1 MVIGLKRAGWSIRQI
16 AADTHLGAS
25 TVHRLGRRW
34 LEQGNVAI
42 YRNVGAT
49 RVTSARVDRR
59 ILRQAVAAPQ
69 ATCTAILQHVQDTLD
84 HSISTRTISRRLVA
98 NGLHSCRPLRRLP
111 LTPPNRRQ
119 RLEWCRARSTWMTEW
134 HRVVFSDESRF
145 CLSSVSRRVRVWRRR
160 GERSN
165 QAAIVERPTVRQ
177 RGIMVWGAIA
187 YDSRSPLLRI
197 QGTMTAQRYVDDVLR
212 RVTLPYLQGVPNALY
227 QQDNARP
234 HTARITQ
241 QALQGVHML
250 PWPPYSPELSPI
262 EHVWDIIGRR
272 LHALPQPRSEDEL
285 WQMVEREW
293 RAIPQDAIRTLI
305 DSLPRRVAACIAVRE
320 DITFFGSSRKN
331 QSFDDFVTKVKNK
344 AVDCDFGDLTES
356 LIRDRI
362 VLGVLDKNLTER
374 YLQDPDLTLS
384 KAIALG
390 RAAESSRTQLKEIK
404 EEVTVNKLSS
414 YKETYSNKNTEH
426 KFVKKNHK
434 FFKACGKCASKHEYG
449 VGLLKNK
456 QSILIKEEAIP
467 QAYTARRFPLAL
479 REPVREELEKMS
491 KLGVIKKI
499 NKPTEWSHPM
509 VVVKKPNGDVRICI
523 DPRKLNYWIKRER
536 YMMPSPEEVLA
547 LIQKANIY
555 TVLDAK
561 YAFWQIPLTD
571 EASLLTTMS
580 TPYGRYCYTRMLYG
594 LSSAPEIFQRIIHQL
609 YLGVPNVVTYMDDVL
624 IYSDSE
630 TEHLK
635 ILEQVLKI
643 ARENG
648 LKFDKTKT
656 QLMQPSVRYL
666 GHIVS
671 TEGIRPLESKVK
683 SILDMLRPQDKKA
696 LQRFLGMVTYLAKFL
711 PNLSDKTA
719 NMRLLLRKNE
729 PWVWNDLRERDY
741 RDLKL
746 QLTSAPCLRHFDPK
760 LDIEISTGASSNG
773 LGAVLQQQGVP
784 ITYSSTALS
793 AAQKKYSQIEKELL
807 AVYFGCKRNHLYLY
821 GRKFTAFTDHKP
833 LLTIMKKPMV
843 DLSPRLQHLVLQ
855 LQHYDFD
862 LKYIPGKKPFWDIK
876 EELFEWEGLLCRG
889 VKLVIPEKR
898 RNHILSLLHKAHRGI
913 NSTLSLARSTFYWPG
928 MCQEV
933 EEFVKKCRICQKYS
947 RNNTKEPLIPHET
960 GNYPFKKIGVDLF
973 EIEGRKYLGIVDY
986 YTKYPEMFELRS
998 TKAEMVIEKL
1008 KEVFARFGVPEIM
1021 MTDNGPP
1028 FQSTEMME
1036 FAKEWNVTHT
1046 TSRPR
1051 FPQSNGMIE
1060 QTIQTLKS
1068 TIIKCQQSKQDIYQ
1082 ALLLLRNTE
1091 HNSLPSPAI
1100 MLYGRKQ
1107 RLFLPMKTTLMNES
1121 RICED
1126 SIRKQHEANQ
1136 SRMKFYFNRHARD
1149 LPSLE
1154 NGQSVL

>member
-1 MVIGLKRAGWSIRQI
+1 MVISEPKSAHLREVLLFAFNWKKGATEAHRMLEEVHVDHTLSKSQCYRWFKKFQSGDFELDNEPRGKPHQKFEDAELQALLDDDSTQTQEKLAKQLQVSHELSERQQERCLVTCEGLLARHEKKSFLHRIVTSDEKSIHFSNPMRQRSWGLLGQFPKRKPRPN
-16 AADTHLGAS
+16 
-25 TVHRLGRRW
+25 RLGKKAMLCVWWDQTGVVYFKLLKPGETVNTSRY
-34 LEQGNVAI
+34 EQQMH
-42 YRNVGAT
+42 
-49 RVTSARVDRR
+49 S
-59 ILRQAVAAPQ
+59 LREALNEKRPELREKHNKL
-69 ATCTAILQHVQDTLD
+69 ILQHDNAPAHNATV
-84 HSISTRTISRRLVA
+84 ISRRFGIEECNIVQTPGDQKFDEYKDSKPVDKTFCQEMIGSLMYLA
-98 NGLHSCRPLRRLP
+98 TGTRP
-111 LTPPNRRQ
+111 
-119 RLEWCRARSTWMTEW
+119 
-134 HRVVFSDESRF
+134 
-145 CLSSVSRRVRVWRRR
+145 
-160 GERSN
+160 
-165 QAAIVERPTVRQ
+165 
-177 RGIMVWGAIA
+177 
-187 YDSRSPLLRI
+187 
-197 QGTMTAQRYVDDVLR
+197 
-212 RVTLPYLQGVPNALY
+212 
-227 QQDNARP
+227 
-234 HTARITQ
+234 
-241 QALQGVHML
+241 
-250 PWPPYSPELSPI
+250 
-262 EHVWDIIGRR
+262 DI
-272 LHALPQPRSEDEL
+272 SYN
-285 WQMVEREW
+285 
-293 RAIPQDAIRTLI
+293 
-305 DSLPRRVAACIAVRE
+305 
-320 DITFFGSSRKN
+320 FKKKN

-404 EEVTVNKLSS
+404 EEITVDKLSS
-414 YKETYSNKNTEH
+414 YKETSSNKNTEH
-426 KFVKKNHK
+426 KLVKKNHK
-434 FFKACGKCASKHEYG
+434 LFKACGKCASKHEYG
-449 VGLLKNK
+449 NC
-456 QSILIKEEAIP
+456 P
-467 QAYTARRFPLAL
+467 AY
-479 REPVREELEKMS
+479 
-491 KLGVIKKI
+491 
-499 NKPTEWSHPM
+499 
-509 VVVKKPNGDVRICI
+509 
-523 DPRKLNYWIKRER
+523 
-536 YMMPSPEEVLA
+536 EEVLA

-555 TVLDAK
+555 SVLDAK

-580 TPYGRYCYTRMLYG
+580 TPYGRYCYTRMPYG
-594 LSSAPEIFQRIIHQL
+594 LSSAPENFQRIIHQL

-635 ILEQVLKI
+635 IPGQVLEI

-683 SILDMLRPQDKKA
+683 AILDMPRPQDKKA

-729 PWVWNDLRERDY
+729 LWVWNDLRDRDY

-746 QLTSAPCLRHFDPK
+746 QLMSAPCLRHFDPK
-760 LDIEISTGASSNG
+760 LDIEISTDASSNG
-773 LGAVLQQQGVP
+773 LGAVLQQQRVP

-793 AAQKKYSQIEKELL
+793 AAQKKYSQIEEELL
-807 AVYFGCKRNHLYLY
+807 PVYFGCKRNHLYLY
-821 GRKFTAFTDHKP
+821 GRKFTAFIDHKP

-843 DLSPRLQHLVLQ
+843 DLSPRLQRLVLQ

-862 LKYIPGKKPFWDIK
+862 FEYIPGKKLYTADA
-876 EELFEWEGLLCRG
+876 
-889 VKLVIPEKR
+889 
-898 RNHILSLLHKAHRGI
+898 LSRDYIA
-913 NSTLSLARSTFYWPG
+913 N
-928 MCQEV
+928 
-933 EEFVKKCRICQKYS
+933 
-947 RNNTKEPLIPHET
+947 
-960 GNYPFKKIGVDLF
+960 DLF
-973 EIEGRKYLGIVDY
+973 TTPEIEISQI
-986 YTKYPEMFELRS
+986 TKFLLLLILITVTKILLKQVITTLYCKRS
-998 TKAEMVIEKL
+998 TKVEMVIEKL
-1008 KEVFARFGVPEIM
+1008 KEVFARCGVPEIM

-1046 TSRPR
+1046 TSSPR

-1060 QTIQTLKS
+1060 RTIQTLKS

-1136 SRMKFYFNRHARD
+1136 GRMKFYFNRHARD

-1154 NGQSVL
+1154 NGQSVLVRQEKQWSPAEVIAPGVHPRSYLLEDTKGSVLRRNRRDLRPADTLSGPTEKESPPEKQEQLDPQPSTSSQSEETSATTRTRCGRLVKPPVRLNL

>member
-1 MVIGLKRAGWSIRQI
+1 
-16 AADTHLGAS
+16 
-25 TVHRLGRRW
+25 
-34 LEQGNVAI
+34 
-42 YRNVGAT
+42 
-49 RVTSARVDRR
+49 
-59 ILRQAVAAPQ
+59 
-69 ATCTAILQHVQDTLD
+69 
-84 HSISTRTISRRLVA
+84 
-98 NGLHSCRPLRRLP
+98 
-111 LTPPNRRQ
+111 
-119 RLEWCRARSTWMTEW
+119 
-134 HRVVFSDESRF
+134 
-145 CLSSVSRRVRVWRRR
+145 
-160 GERSN
+160 
-165 QAAIVERPTVRQ
+165 
-177 RGIMVWGAIA
+177 
-187 YDSRSPLLRI
+187 
-197 QGTMTAQRYVDDVLR
+197 
-212 RVTLPYLQGVPNALY
+212 
-227 QQDNARP
+227 
-234 HTARITQ
+234 
-241 QALQGVHML
+241 
-250 PWPPYSPELSPI
+250 
-262 EHVWDIIGRR
+262 
-272 LHALPQPRSEDEL
+272 
-285 WQMVEREW
+285 
-293 RAIPQDAIRTLI
+293 
-305 DSLPRRVAACIAVRE
+305 
-320 DITFFGSSRKN
+320 
-331 QSFDDFVTKVKNK
+331 
-344 AVDCDFGDLTES
+344 
-356 LIRDRI
+356 
-362 VLGVLDKNLTER
+362 
-374 YLQDPDLTLS
+374 
-384 KAIALG
+384 
-390 RAAESSRTQLKEIK
+390 
-404 EEVTVNKLSS
+404 
-414 YKETYSNKNTEH
+414 
-426 KFVKKNHK
+426 
-434 FFKACGKCASKHEYG
+434 
-449 VGLLKNK
+449 
-456 QSILIKEEAIP
+456 
-467 QAYTARRFPLAL
+467 
-479 REPVREELEKMS
+479 MS

-499 NKPTEWSHPM
+499 NKPTEWSHPI
-509 VVVKKPNGDVRICI
+509 VVVKKRNGDVRICI

-547 LIQKANIY
+547 LIPKANIY

-571 EASLLTTMS
+571 EAPLLTTMS
-580 TPYGRYCYTRMLYG
+580 TPYGRYCYTRMPYG

-683 SILDMLRPQDKKA
+683 AILDMPRPQDKKA

-760 LDIEISTGASSNG
+760 LDIEISTDASSNG

-784 ITYSSTALS
+784 VTYSSTALS

-807 AVYFGCKRNHLYLY
+807 AVYFGCKKNHLYLY

-843 DLSPRLQHLVLQ
+843 DLSPRLQRLVLQ

-862 LKYIPGKKPFWDIK
+862 LKYIPGKNLYTADALSRDYIANDLFITPEIEISQNNQVLMVTYSNNRHQDLVEATNNDPVLQEVKNYIENGWPIHKKTMNPLVKPFWDIK

-960 GNYPFKKIGVDLF
+960 GNYPFQKIGVDLF

-986 YTKYPEMFELRS
+986 YTKYPEVFELRS

-1036 FAKEWNVTHT
+1036 FAKEWN
-1046 TSRPR
+1046 
-1051 FPQSNGMIE
+1051 
-1060 QTIQTLKS
+1060 
-1068 TIIKCQQSKQDIYQ
+1068 

-1091 HNSLPSPAI
+1091 HNSLPSPAV

-1107 RLFLPMKTTLMNES
+1107 ILFLPMKTTLMNES

-1136 SRMKFYFNRHARD
+1136 SRMKFYFNRHAMD

-1154 NGQSVL
+1154 NGQSVLVRQEKQWSPAKVIAPGVHPRSYLLEDTKGSVLRRNRRDLRPADTLSGPTEKESPPEKQEQLDPQPSTSSQSEETSATTRTRCGRLVKPPVKLNL

>member
-1 MVIGLKRAGWSIRQI
+1 MYQR
-16 AADTHLGAS
+16 S
-25 TVHRLGRRW
+25 T
-34 LEQGNVAI
+34 
-42 YRNVGAT
+42 RNP
-49 RVTSARVDRR
+49 
-59 ILRQAVAAPQ
+59 VAAIPGGE
-69 ATCTAILQHVQDTLD
+69 V
-84 HSISTRTISRRLVA
+84 
-98 NGLHSCRPLRRLP
+98 RLP
-111 LTPPNRRQ
+111 QQL
-119 RLEWCRARSTWMTEW
+119 A
-134 HRVVFSDESRF
+134 
-145 CLSSVSRRVRVWRRR
+145 
-160 GERSN
+160 
-165 QAAIVERPTVRQ
+165 
-177 RGIMVWGAIA
+177 GAV
-187 YDSRSPLLRI
+187 
-197 QGTMTAQRYVDDVLR
+197 Q
-212 RVTLPYLQGVPNALY
+212 
-227 QQDNARP
+227 
-234 HTARITQ
+234 
-241 QALQGVHML
+241 
-250 PWPPYSPELSPI
+250 E
-262 EHVWDIIGRR
+262 
-272 LHALPQPRSEDEL
+272 
-285 WQMVEREW
+285 
-293 RAIPQDAIRTLI
+293 
-305 DSLPRRVAACIAVRE
+305 
-320 DITFFGSSRKN
+320 KN

-390 RAAESSRTQLKEIK
+390 RAEESSRTQLKEIK

-414 YKETYSNKNTEH
+414 YKETSSNKNIEH
-426 KFVKKNHK
+426 KFAKKNHK
-434 FFKACGKCASKHEYG
+434 FFKACGKCASKHDYG

-456 QSILIKEEAIP
+456 QSILIKEDAIP
-467 QAYTARRFPLAL
+467 QVYTARRLPLAL

-509 VVVKKPNGDVRICI
+509 VVVKKPNGDVRMCI

-571 EASLLTTMS
+571 EAPLLTTMS
-580 TPYGRYCYTRMLYG
+580 TPYGRYCYTRMPYG
-594 LSSAPEIFQRIIHQL
+594 LSSAPEIFQKIIHQL

-643 ARENG
+643 AKENG

-656 QLMQPSVRYL
+656 QLMQPTERYL

-683 SILDMLRPQDKKA
+683 AILDMPRPQDKKA

-729 PWVWNDLRERDY
+729 PWVWNDLRDRDY

-760 LDIEISTGASSNG
+760 LDIEISTDASSNG
-773 LGAVLQQQGVP
+773 
-784 ITYSSTALS
+784 
-793 AAQKKYSQIEKELL
+793 
-807 AVYFGCKRNHLYLY
+807 
-821 GRKFTAFTDHKP
+821 KFTAFTDHKP

-843 DLSPRLQHLVLQ
+843 DLSPRLQRLVLQ

-862 LKYIPGKKPFWDIK
+862 LKYIPGKKLYTADALSRDYIANDLFITPEIEISQNNQVLMVTYSNNRHQDLVEATNNDPVLQEVKNYIENGWTIHKKTMNPLFKPFWDIK

-889 VKLVIPEKR
+889 VKLVIPKKR

-933 EEFVKKCRICQKYS
+933 EEFVKKFRICQKYS

-960 GNYPFKKIGVDLF
+960 GNYPFQKIGVDLF

-986 YTKYPEMFELRS
+986 YTMYPEVFELRS

-1008 KEVFARFGVPEIM
+1008 KEVFARCGVPEIM

-1046 TSRPR
+1046 TSSPR

-1060 QTIQTLKS
+1060 RTIQTLKS

-1121 RICED
+1121 RICDD

-1136 SRMKFYFNRHARD
+1136 IRMKFYFHRHARD
-1149 LPSLE
+1149 LPALE
-1154 NGQSVL
+1154 NGQSVLVRQEKQWSPAKVIAPGVHPRSYLLEDTKGSVLRRNRRDLRPADTLSGPTEKESPPEKQEQLDPQPSTSSQSEETAATTRTRCGRLVKPPVSEIRVAGMEFTLKMVNTLYFDYKAKPWDIPLWGCQDKVLWSRDYLECAARHLTVTYYHYAGSCQMGTNATNSVVDRFL

>member
-1 MVIGLKRAGWSIRQI
+1 MLQ
-16 AADTHLGAS
+16 
-25 TVHRLGRRW
+25 W
-34 LEQGNVAI
+34 LP
-42 YRNVGAT
+42 
-49 RVTSARVDRR
+49 
-59 ILRQAVAAPQ
+59 ILAK
-69 ATCTAILQHVQDTLD
+69 VQ
-84 HSISTRTISRRLVA
+84 
-98 NGLHSCRPLRRLP
+98 
-111 LTPPNRRQ
+111 
-119 RLEWCRARSTWMTEW
+119 
-134 HRVVFSDESRF
+134 
-145 CLSSVSRRVRVWRRR
+145 
-160 GERSN
+160 
-165 QAAIVERPTVRQ
+165 
-177 RGIMVWGAIA
+177 
-187 YDSRSPLLRI
+187 
-197 QGTMTAQRYVDDVLR
+197 
-212 RVTLPYLQGVPNALY
+212 
-227 QQDNARP
+227 P
-234 HTARITQ
+234 HQ
-241 QALQGVHML
+241 QAQ
-250 PWPPYSPELSPI
+250 
-262 EHVWDIIGRR
+262 
-272 LHALPQPRSEDEL
+272 
-285 WQMVEREW
+285 
-293 RAIPQDAIRTLI
+293 
-305 DSLPRRVAACIAVRE
+305 
-320 DITFFGSSRKN
+320 
-331 QSFDDFVTKVKNK
+331 
-344 AVDCDFGDLTES
+344 
-356 LIRDRI
+356 
-362 VLGVLDKNLTER
+362 
-374 YLQDPDLTLS
+374 
-384 KAIALG
+384 
-390 RAAESSRTQLKEIK
+390 EIK

-414 YKETYSNKNTEH
+414 YKETSSNKNTEH
-426 KFVKKNHK
+426 KFAKKNHK
-434 FFKACGKCASKHEYG
+434 FFKACGKCASKHDYGNCPAYGKQCNKCKKPNHYAKCCKNKIVHDIAENDIYIYACTFDGWFETIYIQGHPINFKIDTGADVNILPLASLKFLQGKYVITPTNKNIFTYTKERIPIVGEVELECQFQSKKSNSKFFVVKCQTVPILGLKDCSRFGLIEKVNSLHQCINNISSEVILNKYKDVFEG

-456 QSILIKEEAIP
+456 QSILIKEDAIP
-467 QAYTARRFPLAL
+467 QVYTARRLPLAL

-580 TPYGRYCYTRMLYG
+580 TPYGRYCYTRMPYG

-609 YLGVPNVVTYMDDVL
+609 YLGVPNVVTYMNDVL

-683 SILDMLRPQDKKA
+683 AILDMPRPQDKKA
-696 LQRFLGMVTYLAKFL
+696 PQRFLGMVTYLAKFL

-729 PWVWNDLRERDY
+729 SWISNY
-741 RDLKL
+741 NA
-746 QLTSAPCLRHFDPK
+746 SPCLRHFDPK
-760 LDIEISTGASSNG
+760 LDIEISTDASSNG

-784 ITYSSTALS
+784 ITYSSIALS

-843 DLSPRLQHLVLQ
+843 DLSPRLQRLVLQ

-862 LKYIPGKKPFWDIK
+862 LKYIPGKKLYTADALSRDYIANDLFITPEIEISQNNQVLMVTYSNNRHQDLVEATNNDPVLQEVKNYIENGWPIHKKTMNPLVKPFWDIK

-889 VKLVIPEKR
+889 VKLVIPKKR

-913 NSTLSLARSTFYWPG
+913 NSTLSLAR
-928 MCQEV
+928 
-933 EEFVKKCRICQKYS
+933 K
-947 RNNTKEPLIPHET
+947 PLIPHET
-960 GNYPFKKIGVDLF
+960 GNYPFQKIGVDLF

-986 YTKYPEMFELRS
+986 YTKYPEVFELRS

-1008 KEVFARFGVPEIM
+1008 KEVFARCGVPEIM

-1036 FAKEWNVTHT
+1036 FAKELNVTHT
-1046 TSRPR
+1046 TSSPR

-1060 QTIQTLKS
+1060 RTIQTLKS

-1091 HNSLPSPAI
+1091 HNSFPSPAI

-1107 RLFLPMKTTLMNES
+1107 RLLLPMKTTLMNES

-1126 SIRKQHEANQ
+1126 FIRKQHEANQ

-1149 LPSLE
+1149 LPALE
-1154 NGQSVL
+1154 NGQSVLLKGVDPRSYLLEDTKGSVLRRNRRDQRPADTLSGPTEKESPPEKQEQLDPQPSTSSQSEETSATTRTRCGRLVKPPVRLNL

>member
-1 MVIGLKRAGWSIRQI
+1 MDHFKPPSQFELTTNNAEAWETCKFKFLLYSDAIQLETKPVKQQRAILLHNIGDDALNIYKTFGLQETLTNPTITEI
-16 AADTHLGAS
+16 
-25 TVHRLGRRW
+25 
-34 LEQGNVAI
+34 LEKFDNHFKLFKNVI
-42 YRNVGAT
+42 YR
-49 RVTSARVDRR
+49 RYIFFSE
-59 ILRQAVAAPQ
+59 
-69 ATCTAILQHVQDTLD
+69 VQ
-84 HSISTRTISRRLVA
+84 
-98 NGLHSCRPLRRLP
+98 
-111 LTPPNRRQ
+111 
-119 RLEWCRARSTWMTEW
+119 E
-134 HRVVFSDESRF
+134 
-145 CLSSVSRRVRVWRRR
+145 
-160 GERSN
+160 
-165 QAAIVERPTVRQ
+165 
-177 RGIMVWGAIA
+177 
-187 YDSRSPLLRI
+187 
-197 QGTMTAQRYVDDVLR
+197 
-212 RVTLPYLQGVPNALY
+212 
-227 QQDNARP
+227 
-234 HTARITQ
+234 
-241 QALQGVHML
+241 
-250 PWPPYSPELSPI
+250 
-262 EHVWDIIGRR
+262 
-272 LHALPQPRSEDEL
+272 
-285 WQMVEREW
+285 
-293 RAIPQDAIRTLI
+293 
-305 DSLPRRVAACIAVRE
+305 
-320 DITFFGSSRKN
+320 KN

-390 RAAESSRTQLKEIK
+390 RAAESTRTQLKEIK
-404 EEVTVNKLSS
+404 EEKHLVIKIQSINLQIKIINFSRLVENVPQNIIMVIAQHTVNNAINAKKPNHYAKCCKNKIVHDIAENDIYMHVLSVDNILKDGWFETIYIQGHPINFKIYTGADVNILPLASLKFLQGKYVITPTNKNIFTYTKERIPIVGEVELECQFQSKKSNLNFFVVKCQTVPILGLKDCSRFGLIEKVNSLHQCINNISSESIYLSS
-414 YKETYSNKNTEH
+414 CCK
-426 KFVKKNHK
+426 
-434 FFKACGKCASKHEYG
+434 G

-456 QSILIKEEAIP
+456 HSILIKEDAIP
-467 QAYTARRFPLAL
+467 QVYTARRLPLAL

-536 YMMPSPEEVLA
+536 YMTPSPEEVLA

-580 TPYGRYCYTRMLYG
+580 TPYGRNCYTRMPYG
-594 LSSAPEIFQRIIHQL
+594 LSSAPENFQRIIHQL
-609 YLGVPNVVTYMDDVL
+609 YLGVPNVVTYMDDAL

-683 SILDMLRPQDKKA
+683 AILDMPRPQDKKA
-696 LQRFLGMVTYLAKFL
+696 FQRFLGMVTYLAKFL

-729 PWVWNDLRERDY
+729 PWVWNDLRDRDY

-760 LDIEISTGASSNG
+760 LDIEITTDTSSNG

-784 ITYSSTALS
+784 ITYSSNALS

-843 DLSPRLQHLVLQ
+843 DLSPRLQRLVLQ
-855 LQHYDFD
+855 LQHYDFIP
-862 LKYIPGKKPFWDIK
+862 KYIPGKKLYTADA
-876 EELFEWEGLLCRG
+876 
-889 VKLVIPEKR
+889 
-898 RNHILSLLHKAHRGI
+898 LS
-913 NSTLSLARSTFYWPG
+913 
-928 MCQEV
+928 
-933 EEFVKKCRICQKYS
+933 KK
-947 RNNTKEPLIPHET
+947 
-960 GNYPFKKIGVDLF
+960 G
-973 EIEGRKYLGIVDY
+973 
-986 YTKYPEMFELRS
+986 
-998 TKAEMVIEKL
+998 
-1008 KEVFARFGVPEIM
+1008 
-1021 MTDNGPP
+1021 
-1028 FQSTEMME
+1028 
-1036 FAKEWNVTHT
+1036 T
-1046 TSRPR
+1046 T
-1051 FPQSNGMIE
+1051 
-1060 QTIQTLKS
+1060 
-1068 TIIKCQQSKQDIYQ
+1068 
-1082 ALLLLRNTE
+1082 
-1091 HNSLPSPAI
+1091 
-1100 MLYGRKQ
+1100 
-1107 RLFLPMKTTLMNES
+1107 
-1121 RICED
+1121 
-1126 SIRKQHEANQ
+1126 
-1136 SRMKFYFNRHARD
+1136 
-1149 LPSLE
+1149 
-1154 NGQSVL
+1154 

>member
-1 MVIGLKRAGWSIRQI
+1 
-16 AADTHLGAS
+16 
-25 TVHRLGRRW
+25 
-34 LEQGNVAI
+34 
-42 YRNVGAT
+42 
-49 RVTSARVDRR
+49 
-59 ILRQAVAAPQ
+59 
-69 ATCTAILQHVQDTLD
+69 
-84 HSISTRTISRRLVA
+84 
-98 NGLHSCRPLRRLP
+98 
-111 LTPPNRRQ
+111 
-119 RLEWCRARSTWMTEW
+119 
-134 HRVVFSDESRF
+134 
-145 CLSSVSRRVRVWRRR
+145 
-160 GERSN
+160 
-165 QAAIVERPTVRQ
+165 
-177 RGIMVWGAIA
+177 
-187 YDSRSPLLRI
+187 
-197 QGTMTAQRYVDDVLR
+197 
-212 RVTLPYLQGVPNALY
+212 
-227 QQDNARP
+227 
-234 HTARITQ
+234 
-241 QALQGVHML
+241 ML
-250 PWPPYSPELSPI
+250 FI
-262 EHVWDIIGRR
+262 EDII
-272 LHALPQPRSEDEL
+272 
-285 WQMVEREW
+285 
-293 RAIPQDAIRTLI
+293 
-305 DSLPRRVAACIAVRE
+305 
-320 DITFFGSSRKN
+320 FFRKFKIKN

-404 EEVTVNKLSS
+404 EEKHLVIKIQNINLQRKI
-414 YKETYSNKNTEH
+414 
-426 KFVKKNHK
+426 K
-434 FFKACGKCASKHEYG
+434 FFKACRKCASKHNYGNCPAYGKQCNKCKKPNHYAKCCKNKIVHDIAENDIYMHVLSVDNILRDGWFETIYIQGHPINFKIDTGADVNILPVASLKFLQGKYVITPTNKNIFTYTKERIPIVGEVELECQFQSKKSNSKFFVVKCQTIPILGLKDCSRFGLIEKVNSLHQCINNISFEVILNKYKDVFEG

-456 QSILIKEEAIP
+456 QSILIKEDAIP
-467 QAYTARRFPLAL
+467 QVYTARRLPLAL

-499 NKPTEWSHPM
+499 NKPTEWSHPI

-547 LIQKANIY
+547 LIPKANIY

-571 EASLLTTMS
+571 EVSLLTTMS
-580 TPYGRYCYTRMLYG
+580 TPYGRYCYTRMPYG

-683 SILDMLRPQDKKA
+683 AILDMPRPQDKKA

-711 PNLSDKTA
+711 PNL
-719 NMRLLLRKNE
+719 
-729 PWVWNDLRERDY
+729 
-741 RDLKL
+741 DLKL

-760 LDIEISTGASSNG
+760 LDIEISTDASSNG

-843 DLSPRLQHLVLQ
+843 DLSPRLQRLVLQ

-862 LKYIPGKKPFWDIK
+862 LKYIPGKKLYTADALSRDYIANDLFITPEIEISQNNQVLMVTYSNNRHQDFVEATNNDPVLQEVKNYIENGWPIHKKTMNPLVKPFWDIK

-947 RNNTKEPLIPHET
+947 RNNTKEPLILHET
-960 GNYPFKKIGVDLF
+960 GNYPFQKIGVDLF

-986 YTKYPEMFELRS
+986 YTKYPEVFELRS

-1046 TSRPR
+1046 TSSPR

-1060 QTIQTLKS
+1060 RTIQTLKS

-1091 HNSLPSPAI
+1091 HNSLPSPAV

-1136 SRMKFYFNRHARD
+1136 SRMKFYFNRHTMD

-1154 NGQSVL
+1154 NGQSVLVRQEKQWSPAKVIAPGVHPRSYLLEDTKGSVLRRNRRDLRPADTLSGPTKKKVLQKSKNNLTLNHLHLPRARRLQPQLEPDAED

>member
-1 MVIGLKRAGWSIRQI
+1 MVAAENEEKAQQFRSKRSDDALNIYKTFGLQETLTNPTI
-16 AADTHLGAS
+16 AEI
-25 TVHRLGRRW
+25 
-34 LEQGNVAI
+34 LEKFDNHFKPFKNVI
-42 YRNVGAT
+42 YRRYNFF
-49 RVTSARVDRR
+49 SE
-59 ILRQAVAAPQ
+59 
-69 ATCTAILQHVQDTLD
+69 VQ
-84 HSISTRTISRRLVA
+84 
-98 NGLHSCRPLRRLP
+98 
-111 LTPPNRRQ
+111 
-119 RLEWCRARSTWMTEW
+119 E
-134 HRVVFSDESRF
+134 
-145 CLSSVSRRVRVWRRR
+145 
-160 GERSN
+160 
-165 QAAIVERPTVRQ
+165 
-177 RGIMVWGAIA
+177 
-187 YDSRSPLLRI
+187 
-197 QGTMTAQRYVDDVLR
+197 
-212 RVTLPYLQGVPNALY
+212 
-227 QQDNARP
+227 
-234 HTARITQ
+234 
-241 QALQGVHML
+241 
-250 PWPPYSPELSPI
+250 
-262 EHVWDIIGRR
+262 
-272 LHALPQPRSEDEL
+272 
-285 WQMVEREW
+285 
-293 RAIPQDAIRTLI
+293 
-305 DSLPRRVAACIAVRE
+305 
-320 DITFFGSSRKN
+320 KN

-344 AVDCDFGDLTES
+344 DVDCDFGDLTES

-362 VLGVLDKNLTER
+362 ILGVLDKNLTER
-374 YLQDPDLTLS
+374 YLQDPELTLS

-404 EEVTVNKLSS
+404 EE
-414 YKETYSNKNTEH
+414 
-426 KFVKKNHK
+426 
-434 FFKACGKCASKHEYG
+434 
-449 VGLLKNK
+449 
-456 QSILIKEEAIP
+456 
-467 QAYTARRFPLAL
+467 
-479 REPVREELEKMS
+479 
-491 KLGVIKKI
+491 
-499 NKPTEWSHPM
+499 
-509 VVVKKPNGDVRICI
+509 
-523 DPRKLNYWIKRER
+523 
-536 YMMPSPEEVLA
+536 
-547 LIQKANIY
+547 
-555 TVLDAK
+555 
-561 YAFWQIPLTD
+561 
-571 EASLLTTMS
+571 
-580 TPYGRYCYTRMLYG
+580 
-594 LSSAPEIFQRIIHQL
+594 
-609 YLGVPNVVTYMDDVL
+609 
-624 IYSDSE
+624 
-630 TEHLK
+630 
-635 ILEQVLKI
+635 VLKI

-671 TEGIRPLESKVK
+671 TEGIRPLESK
-683 SILDMLRPQDKKA
+683 
-696 LQRFLGMVTYLAKFL
+696 
-711 PNLSDKTA
+711 
-719 NMRLLLRKNE
+719 
-729 PWVWNDLRERDY
+729 

-746 QLTSAPCLRHFDPK
+746 QLTSAPCLRYFDPK
-760 LDIEISTGASSNG
+760 LDIEITTDASSNG

-784 ITYSSTALS
+784 ITFLSTALS

-843 DLSPRLQHLVLQ
+843 DLSPRLQRLVLQ

-862 LKYIPGKKPFWDIK
+862 LKYIPGKKLYTADALSRDYIANDLFITPEIEISQNNQVLMVTYSNNRHQDLVEATNNDPVLQEVKNYIENGWPIHKKTMNPLVKSFWDIK
-876 EELFEWEGLLCRG
+876 EELFEWEGLWCRG

-986 YTKYPEMFELRS
+986 YTKYPEVFELRS

-1036 FAKEWNVTHT
+1036 FAKEWNVTHP
-1046 TSRPR
+1046 TSSSR

-1060 QTIQTLKS
+1060 RTIQTLKS

-1082 ALLLLRNTE
+1082 ALLFLRNTE
-1091 HNSLPSPAI
+1091 HNSLPSPAV

-1107 RLFLPMKTTLMNES
+1107 RLFFPMKTTLMNES

-1126 SIRKQHEANQ
+1126 STRKQHEANQ

-1154 NGQSVL
+1154 NGQTVLVRKEKQWSSAKVIAPGVHPRSYLLEDIKGSVLRRNRRDLRPADTLSRPTEKESPPEKQEQLDPQPSTSSQSEETSATTRTRCGRLVKPLVRVAEWTRHLPETHPAPTVGAALTMQCHNQGRLGNQMAIYAALLGLAHFNHRTPYVLNCNYEKLEPYFKITAVDIISINVSEEHSYDLDEIINRVENYLVELSLVYGQSTTFVSIHVRRTDYNEWLKRPIRRGRLVDMKYFNLAMKYFEDKYEKVVFVVVSDDRKWCKENFGNKSNAVLAPPASEPAVDMALISRCHHHIMSYGSFGFWGAYLGGGTTVFFADFLPPDSTFLLRRMPYNVLYLPEWVDISTAPDFWKTHSKS